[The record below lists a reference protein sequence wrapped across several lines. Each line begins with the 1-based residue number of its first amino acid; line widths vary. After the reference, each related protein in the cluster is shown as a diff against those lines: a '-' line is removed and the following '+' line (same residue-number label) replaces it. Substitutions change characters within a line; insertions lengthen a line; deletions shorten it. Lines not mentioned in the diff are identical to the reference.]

1 MVLFTTTAA
10 EIAFN
15 IRVKYVDVVLKQDV
29 ATVDK
34 INSDTVGGAGQA
46 INDIEKIEI
55 GLGEQFGMAIQLTSV
70 IVSAFIISLVRYGF
84 LTTYSTYSSNV
95 IFRQWK
101 LGLVVSTMIPIT
113 IITVGIT
120 VAIDIRL
127 EKKIQ
132 QIFELTSNVAKDA
145 LTNIRDILALTAEAD
160 IFSQY
165 DKLLEKAMKLG
176 FTIFI

>member
-95 IFRQWK
+95 IFRQ
-101 LGLVVSTMIPIT
+101 
-113 IITVGIT
+113 
-120 VAIDIRL
+120 
-127 EKKIQ
+127 
-132 QIFELTSNVAKDA
+132 
-145 LTNIRDILALTAEAD
+145 
-160 IFSQY
+160 
-165 DKLLEKAMKLG
+165 
-176 FTIFI
+176 